1 MVIIVSY
8 LVLSLGTRTLNWV
21 EPKIEGW
28 EAYILPGGSLERWV
42 IGSDGTRGQL
52 YSAACGF

>member
-28 EAYILPGGSLERWV
+28 EAYILPGGSLEV
-42 IGSDGTRGQL
+42 M
-52 YSAACGF
+52 A